1 MDKRSDIEIDVDWDD
16 GKTSKHMASELYDIV
31 FNPASNWALSAN
43 GTIFSYE
50 NEGIIPG
57 LLERWYAERKVMQK
71 KKRESTT
78 KEDIAFWDKRQL
90 VKKILL
96 NSLYGA
102 ILNKHCRFFDK
113 RIGQSTTLTGRAIA
127 QHMDAYVNQC
137 LTGKY
142 KHDGECI
149 VYGDSVTG
157 DSMIRVFEEEDSTI
171 ADLYN
176 SISHKVETE
185 HGKEYA
191 IVTDEDTKVLGYN
204 SVDDVAEYN
213 EISYVMRHK
222 TDKQMYKITVEDG
235 KSVTVTE
242 DHSIIIDR
250 DGSIHEITPVEL
262 LEDDLIISV

>member
-1 MDKRSDIEIDVDWDD
+1 
-16 GKTSKHMASELYDIV
+16 
-31 FNPASNWALSAN
+31 
-43 GTIFSYE
+43 
-50 NEGIIPG
+50 
-57 LLERWYAERKVMQK
+57 
-71 KKRESTT
+71 
-78 KEDIAFWDKRQL
+78 
-90 VKKILL
+90 
-96 NSLYGA
+96 
-102 ILNKHCRFFDK
+102 
-113 RIGQSTTLTGRAIA
+113 
-127 QHMDAYVNQC
+127 
-137 LTGKY
+137 
-142 KHDGECI
+142 
-149 VYGDSVTG
+149 
-157 DSMIRVFEEEDSTI
+157 MIRVFEEEDSTI